1 MNGNKSVSATF
12 TKQTYALTITRTGT
26 GSGIISSSPAG
37 IYCGAACSAT
47 FNSGSLVTLTAI
59 PDANSTFTGWS
70 GAATGSSP
78 TVIVTIDAAKSV
90 TATFTI
96 NQPQV
101 ETFTLTISRTGNG
114 SGVVTSTPAGIDCGS
129 TCTVTFDAGTVVT
142 LTATPDANSTFGGW
156 SGSASGTGTATITI
170 DANKSVTATFE
181 KKKYDL
187 IITRNPLG
195 GSVVINN
202 DPENSCNGEVCTST
216 RTTGESIL
224 LTAIPKDGWR
234 FVGWAG
240 SCTGTDPTVTLLMDA
255 AKNVTA
261 VFERIIYSLTV
272 TISMINMGSGTV
284 TTSPTGI
291 DYGSGPTNDFYAGTV
306 VTLTATPASDSK
318 FNGWSGAASGTGT
331 ATITMDANKY
341 VNATFEK
348 KKYSILKSIYLDLIA
363 FRITVTDKQDG
374 KKLDEVIK
382 NITNALDLTNWNNG
396 DDLNSQK
403 GDKVFSESKDAVN
416 KLRNLIKEKKS
427 AISSALLQAF
437 IDRIV
442 QLNRDLA
449 LTAIYKAIA
458 LNGNSNDILK
468 AKDELSKG
476 DKDISTQNYDSG
488 INHYRNAW
496 DKAIKSSPSVS
507 VQSESNEIMISTI
520 EESAPKEFGLLQN
533 YPNPF
538 NPITTIN
545 YNIAVDS
552 RVVLKIFDLLGK
564 EIVTL
569 VNDEL
574 SAGYYK
580 AEFDGSRLASGIY
593 IYQIN
598 AIPSSGESKAF
609 VKARKLILM
618 K

>member
-1 MNGNKSVSATF
+1 
-12 TKQTYALTITRTGT
+12 
-26 GSGIISSSPAG
+26 
-37 IYCGAACSAT
+37 
-47 FNSGSLVTLTAI
+47 
-59 PDANSTFTGWS
+59 
-70 GAATGSSP
+70 
-78 TVIVTIDAAKSV
+78 
-90 TATFTI
+90 
-96 NQPQV
+96 
-101 ETFTLTISRTGNG
+101 
-114 SGVVTSTPAGIDCGS
+114 
-129 TCTVTFDAGTVVT
+129 
-142 LTATPDANSTFGGW
+142 
-156 SGSASGTGTATITI
+156 
-170 DANKSVTATFE
+170 
-181 KKKYDL
+181 
-187 IITRNPLG
+187 
-195 GSVVINN
+195 
-202 DPENSCNGEVCTST
+202 
-216 RTTGESIL
+216 
-224 LTAIPKDGWR
+224 
-234 FVGWAG
+234 
-240 SCTGTDPTVTLLMDA
+240 MDA

-507 VQSESNEIMISTI
+507 VQSESNEIMISAI

-538 NPITTIN
+538 NPITNIN

-564 EIVTL
+564 EIATL